1 MSSSLQN
8 RVERAL
14 LSHGV
19 RSTACV
25 LGVSGGLDS
34 MTLLHCCIDRA
45 NELGLALHVVHV
57 NYALRGEASDAD
69 EALVHTTCEANNIPF
84 RAIHARPHDEPS
96 IAEHGLEATAR
107 DLRYRA
113 FVDYAQA
120 HAIPVVLTAHTLDD
134 HAETVVMRIARGSGM
149 QGLSGIPTS
158 RVLAPGVRV
167 VRPFRTVHKSDILAY
182 AREHGVQWREDASN
196 DSDTFLRN
204 RIRHLVMPSLREAI
218 GGHVLEGIERSTE
231 HLRSLAAFIGEVVA
245 RAMPTVLHTE
255 GQATIVDLEQL
266 DGYHDAIA
274 TEILRTGLNL
284 SFEDVQRVVALRSA
298 EVGSIAT
305 LHGNRQVVRERDT
318 LVAMPSESDVPA
330 PQVVIH
336 GDGQY
341 VAGAQ
346 VLHVTRADVCNVEL
360 HGGPSTAY
368 IDAASVNGRL
378 VWRPWSHG
386 DRFQPFGMTG
396 HVLVSDLLTN
406 ARVPHQHRNSVRV
419 LCDDDGIVWVCG
431 FRQAERTRI
440 TRSTTTV
447 YIFHYEESYP
457 DA

>member
-1 MSSSLQN
+1 MAASLQH

-14 LSHGV
+14 LAHGV
-19 RSTACV
+19 RNTACV

-34 MTLLHCCIDRA
+34 MTLLHCCINRA
-45 NELGLALHVVHV
+45 QDLGLVLHVVHV

-69 EALVHTTCEANNIPF
+69 EALVHTTCEANNIRF
-84 RAIHARPHDEPS
+84 HAVHARPHDEPT
-96 IAEHGLEATAR
+96 IAEYGLEATAR
-107 DLRYRA
+107 DLRYRS

-120 HAIPVVLTAHTLDD
+120 HAVPVVLTAHTLDD
-134 HAETVVMRIARGSGM
+134 HAETVLMRLARGSGM

-158 RVLAPGVRV
+158 RELAHDVRV
-167 VRPFRTVHKSDILAY
+167 VRPFRTIQRSDVLAY

-196 DSDTFLRN
+196 ESDTFLRN

-218 GGHVLEGIERSTE
+218 GGHVLQGIARSTD
-231 HLRSLAAFIGEVVA
+231 HLRSLAAYVGAEVA
-245 RAMPTVLHTE
+245 RAVPTVLHTE
-255 GQATIVDLEQL
+255 GHAVIVDLEQL
-266 DGYHDAIA
+266 DAYHDALA
-274 TEILRTGLNL
+274 TEILRTGLDL
-284 SFEDVQRVVALRSA
+284 SFDDVQRVVALRHA

-305 LHGNRQVVRERDT
+305 LRGNRHVVRERDT
-318 LVAMPSESDVPA
+318 LVATPSREHVPST
-330 PQVVIH
+330 QVVIH

-341 VAGAQ
+341 VADAQ

-406 ARVPHQHRNSVRV
+406 AHVPHQRRNSVRV

-440 TRSTTTV
+440 TRATTTV
-447 YIFHYEESYP
+447 YTFHNEELYP